1 MKYFIFL
8 MIFACNIFAFDIN
21 FKNFSS
27 DFEQKVQSNNS
38 SLNYKGNF
46 MITQNKAFWNYTK
59 PNKKQIYINNKE
71 VVIIE
76 PELEQAIYTQLQNL
90 PNLQVIFKNAKL
102 ISHESYEAK
111 YENII
116 YNIKLKNGS
125 LNSISYKDELGNLVS
140 IYFYNQKFDQN
151 INDNIFIPKI
161 PSHFDIIH

>member
-1 MKYFIFL
+1 
-8 MIFACNIFAFDIN
+8 
-21 FKNFSS
+21 
-27 DFEQKVQSNNS
+27 
-38 SLNYKGNF
+38 
-46 MITQNKAFWNYTK
+46 
-59 PNKKQIYINNKE
+59 QIYINNKE

-90 PNLQVIFKNAKL
+90 PNLQAIFKNAKS

-116 YNIKLKNGS
+116 YNIKLENGS

-151 INDNIFIPKI
+151 INDNIFIPKV